1 MQDLKTVR
9 PLERLLLK
17 PKISSENSGTTY
29 IETGMSQSVKSPYGL
44 MVPECKKKIVILA
57 ARAQTTFSYL
67 LLFRFAVSNQLL

>member
-9 PLERLLLK
+9 PLERILLK

-44 MVPECKKKIVILA
+44 MVPEFKKNRNTCSQGSDNLFLLA
-57 ARAQTTFSYL
+57 TL
-67 LLFRFAVSNQLL
+67 

>member
-9 PLERLLLK
+9 PLERILLK

-44 MVPECKKKIVILA
+44 MVPEFKKK
-57 ARAQTTFSYL
+57 S
-67 LLFRFAVSNQLL
+67 